1 MADGSHNSHEYPK
14 ESEEKKK
21 KNENRMRGICL
32 GKVGWEESQKKRVT
46 ECKLNVWEGVNSSF
60 KSKPT

>member
-1 MADGSHNSHEYPK
+1 MDHTTRMNTPK
-14 ESEEKKK
+14 RVRKKKKRK